1 MHKFR
6 NLSYLFFV
14 ILLGLIAFF
23 NSNPVYA
30 LESKW
35 DRNDHVSVRL
45 ISAVEAVGDLETIP
59 LGLEFEIKK
68 NWKIYWRNPGDAGYP
83 PQPDWMAAENLKD
96 TEILW
101 PLPTRFSI
109 LGLES
114 LGYKDHVILPFNVT
128 PQTIGQEL
136 RLKGDIN
143 YLTCEEICIPYS
155 ASLDLTIPMGKA
167 DPTDHAFTINQYLSE
182 VPVLVE
188 YGQNNPVG
196 LKVTQ
201 TALEEI
207 NGENKLSILVEGN
220 EELENLDLFIE
231 GPIGSFFDPPIFS
244 FSEDKKSALVTSLG
258 GGFEEEARQ
267 TEPVILTISAIGQ
280 SIETSILVSNDA
292 SWVENYKPDTQ
303 SGLSLEIVL
312 IALLGGLILNLMPCV
327 LPVLSLKVLSI
338 INHGDSSPTKIRIS
352 FLATTMGILVAFLV
366 LAAVLAGLKA
376 GGVAIGWGI
385 QFQHPIFLIFMLFV
399 VMAFTANLLGFFEI
413 QLPSQ
418 LATSAS
424 NASQGSSIK
433 GHFLTGVFATLLA
446 TPCSAPFLGTAV
458 GFALS
463 QGSTEIFVI
472 FATLG
477 VGLAAPYLLF
487 MLAPNLAKKLPKPG
501 KWMGWV
507 KLVLAAALVITAI
520 WLVTVLETSVG
531 TISAWLGFVL
541 SCLMLAAL
549 YLRKKEQ
556 QHRYRQYTFA
566 AIVPVLI
573 GLSSPYILP
582 TKPATAVTHVE
593 SDIDW
598 IAFNRSDID
607 NLVNQG
613 KTVFVDVTADWCIT
627 CQYNKRSTLTDA
639 EITKWLSNE
648 NVVPMQ
654 ADWTLPNDDIL
665 SYLQTYGRYGIPFNI
680 IYSPDKPKGV
690 ILPELLTVESM
701 LEKIEESETSSSN

>member
-1 MHKFR
+1 ML
-6 NLSYLFFV
+6 LSVFAVSL
-14 ILLGLIAFF
+14 
-23 NSNPVYA
+23 SNPA
-30 LESKW
+30 NAAESEW

-45 ISAVEAVGDLETIP
+45 ISAVDAVGDLEEIP

-83 PQPDWMAAENLKD
+83 PQPDWMDAENLKNS
-96 TEILW
+96 EIRW

-128 PQTIGQEL
+128 PETIGQEL
-136 RLKGDIN
+136 RLKGEIN
-143 YLTCEEICIPYS
+143 YLTCEEICIPYT
-155 ASLDLTIPMGKA
+155 ASLDFSLPKGKA
-167 DPTDHAFTINQYLSE
+167 EPTDHAFTINQYLSE
-182 VPVLVE
+182 VPVIVE
-188 YGQNNPVG
+188 YGKDNPVG
-196 LKVTQ
+196 LKITR
-201 TALEEI
+201 TSLEEI
-207 NGENKLSILVEGN
+207 NGENQLSILVEGD
-220 EELENLDLFIE
+220 EKLENLDLFIE
-231 GPIGSFFDPPIFS
+231 GPIGSFFDPPVITFS
-244 FSEDKKSALVTSLG
+244 NNGKTALITALG

-267 TEPVILTISAIGQ
+267 TEPVTYTVSAAGQ
-280 SIETSILVSNDA
+280 SIETSTLASNDA
-292 SWVENYKPDTQ
+292 SWVQTYKSNNQP
-303 SGLSLEIVL
+303 SLSLEIIL

-338 INHGDSSPTKIRIS
+338 INHGNSSPAKIRIS

-399 VMAFTANLLGFFEI
+399 VMAFAANLLGFFEI

-424 NASQGSSIK
+424 NASQGSSLK

-463 QGSTEIFVI
+463 QGNAEIFSI
-472 FATLG
+472 FAALG
-477 VGLAAPYLLF
+477 IGLASPYIVF
-487 MLAPNLAKKLPKPG
+487 MLVPGLAKKLPRPG

-507 KLVLAAALVITAI
+507 KLILAAALILTAL
-520 WLVTVLETSVG
+520 WLITVLETSIG
-531 TISAWLGFVL
+531 TISAWTGFAFA
-541 SCLMLAAL
+541 CFMLIAL
-549 YLRKKEQ
+549 YLRKKN
-556 QHRYRQYTFA
+556 QHHHRKQYIVL
-566 AIVPVLI
+566 AIIPVLL
-573 GLSSPYILP
+573 GLAIPYILP
-582 TKPATAVTHVE
+582 AKPATAITLQE

-598 IAFNRSDID
+598 IAFNREKI
-607 NLVNQG
+607 NGLVGQN

-627 CQYNKRSTLTDA
+627 CQYNKRSTLTDS
-639 EITKWLSNE
+639 EITEWLNKE
-648 NVVPMQ
+648 DVIAMQ
-654 ADWTLPNDDIL
+654 ADWTLPSDNIL
-665 SYLQTYGRYGIPFNI
+665 NYLQSYGRYGIPFNI
-680 IYSPDKPKGV
+680 IYSPEKPDGV

-701 LEKIEESETSSSN
+701 LEKIEESKTSSSN